1 MAKNEKTILDTDE
14 TILDAEAADATL
26 PDDVATMPDDAT
38 VLDGEA
44 TSGDKS
50 ASPVLEQGASLLDTY
65 RIESDAIEGGMGAVW
80 RVHHTGWNVDLAMK
94 RPKSSLFQSE
104 KQKENFVHEC
114 EAWIN
119 LGLHPYIVS
128 CYYVREIG
136 NVPSIFSE
144 WMDGG
149 SLKNAIEGERLYEG
163 NAAERILDI
172 AIQFARGLHYA
183 HEQGLIH
190 QDIKPDNL
198 LLTKAWDAK
207 VADFGIAKARATLTV
222 LDADIPTDATIF
234 SASGGYTPAYC
245 SMEQMRGEPLTRR
258 TDIYSWAVSVMEM
271 YLGERPWQNGVIAG
285 AACEEYFPD
294 AKVAIPP
301 KMQVLLKKCLNAK
314 EAERPHDF
322 AEVEKGLLETYRE
335 ETKEEYPRPVS
346 KAAADT
352 ADSLNNRALS
362 FLDLGKPDEAER
374 CWERA
379 FALHGKNRK
388 ALYNHT
394 LYQLLY
400 DRIPSEEALNRYR
413 AVEDNNSESNLFLV
427 QLYALCGK
435 WKEAKKLQQDISVPS
450 MTRWQ
455 AELAATPNCRC
466 ALSFDGAVFLR
477 AIQFESN
484 HSWILEIRDA
494 VKNQILTSVQIP
506 TLNLHWFVSEI
517 ACDDQHRH
525 IACIVGTLRSLESS
539 CRFQRDRDGVIQS
552 RRYED
557 YYLSNTKL
565 LIWKLEKSRTTL
577 WREIPLPGDAPYNR
591 NTLMYQRG
599 LAFLNDGRIAVLLK
613 QERKSQEQTQYNT
626 LVQYIF
632 DLANGVLQARKIP
645 VDCETNRY
653 GFHQLS
659 ADGSVALIQTRDGM
673 KLLWKD
679 RLYPLPGGCVPR
691 IETEETLGQAVI
703 SENGQVLGFSHV
715 LEDGKLR
722 IPLLKHSGGQKCEFL
737 PYTATTWGKWGIRE
751 FQLSQDGH
759 ILFFFERTN
768 EQHTHFRAVDTRTG
782 RLLGAVELD
791 AEVSAML
798 LSRDDQ
804 VVLLLGVDM
813 QLLCRLELSNFF
825 NRDNPYVLCRVTSS
839 KENLRQEDILHKLL
853 AEFETAFE
861 PFDFDRCW
869 DSIRRMVK
877 DVPGFDGSELYL
889 RLTERV
895 QARSKKGK
903 FIGAVLKQ
911 VFTPG
916 CARSFYLL
924 LPSGHKL
931 VRIESDIVSYA
942 TAVEPIDLWHMD
954 KQELI
959 VLSLQGIAN
968 YSWFKHIDNTY
979 SSLCE
984 VDETRFIYAGIL
996 YEIRE
1001 EGIHPTIKIHPCTRK
1016 PNGNSTFPMPV
1027 CVFPDRSSIL
1037 NGDVITDFADGKKS
1051 CLPSEVLAGNPR
1063 CIRIASDGGRICY
1076 ANSSTRDAVIFD
1088 CAKRAFTIRFE
1099 GHTDKVVHAEFLQND
1114 TLVITLGQDKTM
1126 RVYDACTGENLKV
1139 MKTNIGKG
1147 ICLVK
1152 SHDERC
1158 VLAIGEGMK
1167 AELWDITAYELLGV
1181 LQLSSGKMKTAC
1193 FSPDDTQIL
1202 IHNIEKG
1209 GAWLYALEYEYILK

>member
-44 TSGDKS
+44 TSGDES

-149 SLKNAIEGERLYEG
+149 SLKNAIEDERLYEG

-294 AKVAIPP
+294 AKVTIPQ
-301 KMQVLLKKCLNAK
+301 KMQELLKKCLDVR

-322 AEVEKGLLETYRE
+322 AEVEKRLLEIYRE

-388 ALYNHT
+388 TLYNHT

-400 DRIPSEEALNRYR
+400 DRIPPEEALNRYR
-413 AVEDNNSESNLFLV
+413 AVEDNSSESNIFLS
-427 QLYALCGK
+427 QLYALCGN
-435 WKEAKKLQQDISVPS
+435 WTEAKKLQQDISVPY
-450 MTRWQ
+450 MARWQ

-466 ALSFDGAVFLR
+466 ALSFDGTIFL
-477 AIQFESN
+477 I
-484 HSWILEIRDA
+484 
-494 VKNQILTSVQIP
+494 
-506 TLNLHWFVSEI
+506 
-517 ACDDQHRH
+517 
-525 IACIVGTLRSLESS
+525 
-539 CRFQRDRDGVIQS
+539 
-552 RRYED
+552 
-557 YYLSNTKL
+557 
-565 LIWKLEKSRTTL
+565 
-577 WREIPLPGDAPYNR
+577 
-591 NTLMYQRG
+591 
-599 LAFLNDGRIAVLLK
+599 
-613 QERKSQEQTQYNT
+613 
-626 LVQYIF
+626 
-632 DLANGVLQARKIP
+632 
-645 VDCETNRY
+645 
-653 GFHQLS
+653 S
-659 ADGSVALIQTRDGM
+659 A
-673 KLLWKD
+673 
-679 RLYPLPGGCVPR
+679 
-691 IETEETLGQAVI
+691 
-703 SENGQVLGFSHV
+703 NGQVLGFSHI
-715 LEDGKLR
+715 LEGGAFR
-722 IPLLKHSGGQKCEFL
+722 ILLLEHNGGQNYKFL
-737 PYTATTWGKWGIRE
+737 PYTTTTWGKRGIRE
-751 FQLSQDGH
+751 FQLSQNGR
-759 ILFFFERTN
+759 IIFFCERTN
-768 EQHTHFRAVDTRTG
+768 EQRTRFRAVDTRTG
-782 RLLGAVELD
+782 RLLCAVELD

-804 VVLLLGVDM
+804 VLFLLGVDM
-813 QLLCRLELSNFF
+813 QLLCRLELSNFSKGQ
-825 NRDNPYVLCRVTSS
+825 NPYVLCRVTSS
-839 KENLRQEDILHKLL
+839 KENLRHEGILRNLL
-853 AEFETAFE
+853 AEFEAAFE
-861 PFDFDRCW
+861 PFDFNRCW

-889 RLTERV
+889 LLTERI
-895 QARSKKGK
+895 QAHSKKGK

-911 VFTPG
+911 VFAPG
-916 CARSFYLL
+916 CAKSFYLI
-924 LPSGHKL
+924 LPSGQKL
-931 VRIESDIVSYA
+931 VRIETDIVSYA

-959 VLSLQGIAN
+959 ALSLQGIAN

-1001 EGIHPTIKIHPCTRK
+1001 EGIHPAIKIHPCTRK
-1016 PNGNSTFPMPV
+1016 PNGNSTFPVPV

-1037 NGDVITDFADGKKS
+1037 NGDVITDFADSKKS

-1076 ANSSTRDAVIFD
+1076 ANSSTRDAAIFD